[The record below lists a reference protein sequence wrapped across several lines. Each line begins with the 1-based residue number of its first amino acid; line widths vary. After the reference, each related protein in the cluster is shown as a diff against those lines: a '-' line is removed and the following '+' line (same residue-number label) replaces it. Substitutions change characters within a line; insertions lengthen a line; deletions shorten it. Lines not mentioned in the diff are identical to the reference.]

1 MRSTVLSRSG
11 TAATIAALV
20 FTFSSGVASA
30 APDDGM
36 PASNPAAITD
46 TTPSTIERVSA
57 DGLDSKEFER
67 ALSEAAH
74 ELEQSDLARRV
85 DVVGDVEF
93 FVYTLEDGREL
104 GIPAALTQPS
114 PLVSGGPAIA
124 GPWIELTPLEQQMLA
139 GGATGFLAAALCA
152 GSFGAACGIA
162 GAVAGAAMAYVGT
175 RGVCPNNQ
183 RMLIEF
189 TWGGNVRGAACR

>member
-1 MRSTVLSRSG
+1 MRSTVFSRSG
-11 TAATIAALV
+11 TAATVAALV
-20 FTFSSGVASA
+20 FTLSSGVASA
-30 APDDGM
+30 TPAGET

-46 TTPSTIERVSA
+46 ATPSKVDPVYA
-57 DGLDSKEFER
+57 DELNSEEFER

-74 ELEQSDLARRV
+74 ELDQSDLTRRV
-85 DVVGDVEF
+85 DTVGGEDF

-124 GPWIELTPLEQQMLA
+124 GPWIELTPLEQKSLA
-139 GGATGFLAAALCA
+139 GGVSAFLTAALCA

-162 GAVAGAAMAYVGT
+162 TAIAGAAMVYVSE
-175 RGVCPNNQ
+175 RGVCPNEQ
-183 RMLIEF
+183 RLLLEF
-189 TWGGNVRGAACR
+189 TWMGDVRGASCR